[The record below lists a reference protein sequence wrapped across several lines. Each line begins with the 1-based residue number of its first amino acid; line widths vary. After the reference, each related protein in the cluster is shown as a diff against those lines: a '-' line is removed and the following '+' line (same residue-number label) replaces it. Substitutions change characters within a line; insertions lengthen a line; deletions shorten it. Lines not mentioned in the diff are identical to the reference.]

1 VGLKNNLE
9 RADNSDRGRKKSFF
23 DFHKGRYLLIGDT
36 AFDS

>member
-1 VGLKNNLE
+1 LE

-23 DFHKGRYLLIGDT
+23 GFYKERYLLMGDA